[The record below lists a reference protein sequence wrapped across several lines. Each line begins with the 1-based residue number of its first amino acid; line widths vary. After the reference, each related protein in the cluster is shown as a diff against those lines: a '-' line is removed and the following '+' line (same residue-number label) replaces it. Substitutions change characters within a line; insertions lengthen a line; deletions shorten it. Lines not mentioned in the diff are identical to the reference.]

1 MVKNPPF
8 NEGDSFYLW
17 VRKIPWRRA
26 GQPTPVFLPGRIP
39 GTEEPG
45 GLQSIGS
52 QELDMTEATVQSTM
66 GIWRGGVIILF
77 SILLCVLKSFP

>member
-1 MVKNPPF
+1 MIKNWCFQIVVLEKTAGASQVALLVKNPPF

-39 GTEEPG
+39 WTEEPG

-52 QELDMTEATVQSTM
+52 
-66 GIWRGGVIILF
+66 
-77 SILLCVLKSFP
+77 